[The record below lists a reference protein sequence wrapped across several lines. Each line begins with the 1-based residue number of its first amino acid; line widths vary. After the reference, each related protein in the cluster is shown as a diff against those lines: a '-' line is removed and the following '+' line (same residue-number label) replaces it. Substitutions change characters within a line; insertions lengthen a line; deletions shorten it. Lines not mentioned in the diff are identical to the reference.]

1 MEARS
6 LFCYWAGRELGVS
19 ATELVG
25 DLGDAACSEYFGQER
40 RKPGQR
46 KEIEALGQVDIYE
59 FMGVPK
65 YQ

>member
-1 MEARS
+1 
-6 LFCYWAGRELGVS
+6 VS